1 MASLRSAASDF
12 NSARC
17 LGVNRLE
24 APFFIGFPFI
34 SGSLPSADDTADWLG
49 FFRFVGPSMN
59 NQQYD
64 RPHESDGVPAITV
77 RVWVRPRQ
85 VERIVK
91 HQHRGFERQAMLG
104 AICYRDP
111 TSNALPLRGCSY
123 KYDVTGVKILS
134 RRSSVAGLRGS
145 AIGGILANARFGD
158 VSGTTVEVL
167 AIVPK
172 SEAESWLAQFGNPE

>member
-1 MASLRSAASDF
+1 MTGPTSPMVCQRSPSGCGSGLDKW
-12 NSARC
+12 
-17 LGVNRLE
+17 
-24 APFFIGFPFI
+24 
-34 SGSLPSADDTADWLG
+34 SGSSNTSTA
-49 FFRFVGPSMN
+49 VSN
-59 NQQYD
+59 D
-64 RPHESDGVPAITV
+64 RPCLARLP
-77 RVWVRPRQ
+77 WPY
-85 VERIVK
+85 
-91 HQHRGFERQAMLG
+91 RG
-104 AICYRDP
+104 P